1 MTSLDHVTFVYLL
14 DPAAAEAPD
23 LPAAALSQQQHIKIP
38 SNQTNPTYYAL
49 LLLIGENSFSFSLT
63 CLMRPR
69 FVWLEEAG
77 GVAAPR

>member
-38 SNQTNPTYYAL
+38 SNKTNPTYYAL
-49 LLLIGENSFSFSLT
+49 LLL
-63 CLMRPR
+63 
-69 FVWLEEAG
+69 
-77 GVAAPR
+77 AAPRFIERMLQTKCELNNQRVKHVKHLPL